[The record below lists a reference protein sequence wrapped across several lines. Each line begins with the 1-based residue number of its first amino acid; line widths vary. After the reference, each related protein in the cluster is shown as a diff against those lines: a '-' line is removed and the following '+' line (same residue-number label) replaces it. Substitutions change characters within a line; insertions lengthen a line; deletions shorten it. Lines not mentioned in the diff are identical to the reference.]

1 MLTKILPLP
10 VNQRTVDA
18 RVYLELRFFFFFFF
32 PPLGSMGR
40 ITAGIL
46 HYILRASGAVIFVG
60 TKE

>member
-1 MLTKILPLP
+1 MKAIDASGKVEPRNWCFLK
-10 VNQRTVDA
+10 VSFFVWKTVG
-18 RVYLELRFFFFFFF
+18 
-32 PPLGSMGR
+32 PLGSMGR